1 MKIGKIV
8 EMLRKPLREALKT
21 AAEMG
26 VSGVQIYA
34 VYGTDHNL
42 MEMSD
47 DEVRD
52 LKKYCDSLGLTVSAV
67 CCDLGGHGFADAA
80 GNPERIAKTKKIIDK
95 AALLDTHVLTTH
107 IGVVP
112 ADPSNPRYPV
122 MVEAMRECGEY
133 ALAHDMVMAIETGPE
148 PAKTLKRFL
157 SDINCKGCGINLDPA
172 NLAMVCK
179 DDPAQAVLTLAG
191 NIVHT
196 HAKDGVN
203 LRDCDP
209 EIVYGAFADGGF
221 AKMVEEGG
229 AFFQEVPL
237 GTGDVDW
244 DAYLSALKEI
254 GYDGYLTIERE
265 VGADPKADIAMAIEF
280 LKARI

>member
-1 MKIGKIV
+1 MKIGMIV

-112 ADPSNPRYPV
+112 SDPSNPRYPV

-133 ALAHDMVMAIETGPE
+133 ALAHDMIMAIETGPE

-172 NLAMVCK
+172 NLVMVCK

-209 EIVYGAFADGGF
+209 EIIYGAFADGGF
-221 AKMVEEGG
+221 EKMVEEGG

-244 DAYLSALKEI
+244 DAHLSALKEI

>member
-1 MKIGKIV
+1 MKIGMIV
-8 EMLRKPLREALKT
+8 EMLRQPLREALKT

-26 VSGVQIYA
+26 VTGVQIYA

-47 DEVRD
+47 EEVRD

-80 GNPERIAKTKKIIDK
+80 GNPDRIAKTKKIIDK

-112 ADPSNPRYPV
+112 SDPSNPRYPV

-157 SDINCKGCGINLDPA
+157 GDINCKGCGINLDPA

-191 NIVHT
+191 HIVHT

-209 EIVYGAFADGGF
+209 EVVYGAFADGGF
-221 AKMVEEGG
+221 EKMVEEGG

-244 DAYLSALKEI
+244 EAYLGALKKI